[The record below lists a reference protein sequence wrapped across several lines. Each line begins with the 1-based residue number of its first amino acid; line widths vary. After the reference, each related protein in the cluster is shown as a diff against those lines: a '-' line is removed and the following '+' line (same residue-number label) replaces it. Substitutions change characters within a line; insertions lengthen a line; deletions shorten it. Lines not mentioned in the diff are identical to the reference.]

1 MTYDFDPITKFHPN
15 FKSDLGRILTTI
27 LFLGAAASDP
37 GFVGAG
43 KAGTA
48 ATATRSDDAW
58 WSRSWERGS
67 WRHRHR
73 SIASRYHDRAAETY
87 WRARNARTSVAAS
100 PGGDSPAARSSDGR
114 SRG

>member
-1 MTYDFDPITKFHPN
+1 MTYDFDPITKFQPN
-15 FKSDLGRILTTI
+15 FKSEFGRILTTI

-37 GFVGAG
+37 GFVRAG

-58 WSRSWERGS
+58 WSRSRERGS
-67 WRHRHR
+67 RRHRHR
-73 SIASRYHDRAAETY
+73 PIASRYHDRAAETDG
-87 WRARNARTSVAAS
+87 RARNARTSVAAS
-100 PGGDSPAARSSDGR
+100 PGGDSPAERSSDGR